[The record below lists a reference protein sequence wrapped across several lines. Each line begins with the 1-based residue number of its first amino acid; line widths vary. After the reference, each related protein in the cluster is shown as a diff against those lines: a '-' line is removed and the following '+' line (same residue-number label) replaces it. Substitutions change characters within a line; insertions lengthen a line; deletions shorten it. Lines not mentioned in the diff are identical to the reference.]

1 MSVLDIIII
10 VVVLIG
16 FILGYKDGFVRKIIG
31 LVGFALGIYL
41 AIKFSVELGRA
52 IERIFGI
59 EFYLSQIIAG
69 ITIFFLIILVF
80 AIIKRLVHPFDKVN
94 NLINQLLGG
103 FFGAIQILFFLSAVF
118 FLLNVFNVPSKES
131 AQASMFYKKV
141 YSILPATVNYISN
154 YTPKTKEII
163 KDYINNKD
171 TTL

>member
-1 MSVLDIIII
+1 MNVLDIIII

-31 LVGFALGIYL
+31 LVGFGLGIYL
-41 AIKFSVELGRA
+41 AIRFSGELGRA

-69 ITIFFLIILVF
+69 ITIFFLVILVF

-94 NLINQLLGG
+94 NWINQIIGG
-103 FFGAIQILFFLSAVF
+103 VFGAVQILFFLSAVF
-118 FLLNVFNVPSKES
+118 FLLNVFSVPSKQS
-131 AQASMFYKKV
+131 SKSSMFYKRV
-141 YSILPATVNYISN
+141 YNILPATVNYISS